1 MSIRENLNLVN
12 KNKEKQIEICKEIGI
27 HKFIMSLDN
36 GYDTIIRENSTN
48 LSGGQKRLLSFAR
61 TLLNDSEILLFD
73 EISSSLD
80 PDTTKKIIEILKRLK
95 TKHTIV
101 MITHKE
107 EIMKVADKII
117 VMDNGKKVGE
127 GTYKNLINK
136 NKYYKKLSNI

>member
-107 EIMKVADKII
+107 DIMKVADKII

-136 NKYYKKLSNI
+136 NKYYKKLSHI